1 VLVALAVLVVAVVT
15 TVFATAAPAS
25 AHAVVVSSTPS
36 DNEHLTSA
44 PTEVTVVFSEPVSVE
59 LGGLTVLDS
68 SGHRVDGGT
77 TDQPQPTTLHT
88 TLNGGLG
95 DGTYLASYKLVSADG
110 HPVSGAIVFTFGNAG
125 ATDVSHLIE
134 QTSSSLDVA
143 SKVAQFLTY
152 LGTLLAVG
160 LAVFLSFVHDG
171 ADDARP
177 LRRAAMVATLVGGF
191 GIVLT
196 IVVQGALVTNRSLTA
211 AFDPAVLRPVLA
223 QGLGLQSGV
232 LLIGLALVYASVS
245 VGRGVLAQS
254 LSFYGG
260 LTATAS
266 FVLWGHATESSN
278 RWITIP
284 ADVVHVAMGALW
296 FGGLVGVVLVL
307 RRRPD
312 GSESIGDASRVAPG
326 TLAATVQVVQRF
338 STMAAGSVVLLT
350 IAGSAIAYT
359 ELGSIDALTASDYG
373 KLVLL
378 KAGLVAV
385 IVFTAGYN
393 RYFLLPW
400 LFDAHE
406 GDDAVGLGDEPAQ
419 DTAGDL
425 VDADAA
431 PVARRPSSAPSADE
445 LDSGWRTLRTT
456 VRLEAVLI
464 VAVLAVTAVLVNTT
478 PGGNIP
484 VAPAGPFQS
493 SKTFRTG
500 TVALTVTPN
509 QAGYNSFHV
518 DLAGADGRP
527 ADLAQKMTLEVKLPA
542 KDLGPLQREMIKGG
556 TGHFIV
562 ENVPLL
568 SIPGDWEITLVARV
582 SDFEQE
588 RITFQDTV
596 G

>member
-1 VLVALAVLVVAVVT
+1 VLIVLGVLLATVAATLS
-15 TVFATAAPAS
+15 ATAGPAS

-36 DNEHLTSA
+36 DNEHLTTA
-44 PTEVTVVFSEPVSVE
+44 PTEVTVVFSEPVSIE

-68 SGHRVDGGT
+68 NGRRVDGGT

-110 HPVSGAIVFTFGNAG
+110 HAISGAIVFTFGNAG
-125 ATDVSHLIE
+125 ATDVTHLIE

-143 SKVAQFLTY
+143 SKVAQFLAY

-160 LAVFLSFVHDG
+160 LAFFLSFLHDG
-171 ADDARP
+171 ANDARP
-177 LRRAAMVATLVGGF
+177 LRRAAMVATLVGAF

-232 LLIGLALVYASVS
+232 LLIGLALVYASVT
-245 VGRGVLAQS
+245 VRRGVLAQS

-260 LTATAS
+260 LAATAS
-266 FVLWGHATESSN
+266 FVLWGHATESTN
-278 RWITIP
+278 RWVTIP
-284 ADVVHVAMGALW
+284 ADVVHVAVGAVW
-296 FGGLVGVVLVL
+296 FGGLIGVALVL
-307 RRRPD
+307 RRRADDAPTSVEMATL
-312 GSESIGDASRVAPG
+312 GS
-326 TLAATVQVVQRF
+326 TVQIVQRF
-338 STMAAGSVVLLT
+338 STMAAVSVILLT
-350 IAGSAIAYT
+350 VAGSAIAYT
-359 ELGSIDALTASDYG
+359 ELGSIDALTASNYG

-378 KAGLVAV
+378 KAGIVAV
-385 IVFTAGYN
+385 VVFTAGYN

-400 LFDAHE
+400 LFDAHDASAE
-406 GDDAVGLGDEPAQ
+406 GDVVP
-419 DTAGDL
+419 TA
-425 VDADAA
+425 
-431 PVARRPSSAPSADE
+431 SE
-445 LDSGWRTLRTT
+445 LQSGWRTLRTT

-478 PGGNIP
+478 PGANVPI
-484 VAPAGPFQS
+484 APAGPFQA

-500 TVALTVTPN
+500 TVAITVTPN
-509 QAGYNSFHV
+509 QPGYNSFHV

-527 ADLAQKMTLEVKLPA
+527 ADLAQKMTIEVKLPA

-556 TGHFIV
+556 TGHFLV